1 MVGNL
6 DDAANGYRTMGPR
19 RIARLRSELGVDF
32 VVLRQ
37 PFPPTRLPEYRV
49 AFADRRF
56 IVFDV
61 SIHERPGGPP
71 PSE

>member
-1 MVGNL
+1 
-6 DDAANGYRTMGPR
+6 MGPR
-19 RIARLRSELGVDF
+19 RIARLRSELGVDY

-37 PFPPTRLPEYRV
+37 PFPRGRLPEYRV

-61 SIHERPGGPP
+61 SAHEPPGGPP
-71 PSE
+71 QPE